1 MLQGTTLSADVSSR
15 STRQR
20 VPRGA
25 LVLGLLFYIGA
36 FVSIMAGLVIPPSK
50 LVGQSRAIYLLYGV
64 LIGILATGLLR
75 RRRWAWFST
84 LAFLVI
90 NAYYVRVITP
100 LDTWST
106 VVSLSL
112 IAIAAA
118 YLLWP
123 GVRAAFLQR
132 DP

>member
-1 MLQGTTLSADVSSR
+1 LSADVSSR
-15 STRQR
+15 SSRSRQR
-20 VPRGA
+20 VPRGVI
-25 LVLGLLFYIGA
+25 VLGLLFYIGA
-36 FVSIMAGLVIPPSK
+36 FVSIMAGLVIPMSK
-50 LVGQSRAIYLLYGV
+50 LVGQSRAMYILYGV

-84 LAFLVI
+84 LAFLVV

-100 LDTWST
+100 LDTAST

-112 IAIAAA
+112 IAFTAA

-123 GVRAAFLQR
+123 GVRAAFLQHNS
-132 DP
+132 